1 MALIKV
7 LIVDDNSLCRKILV
21 DILSSDD
28 EIEIAGEAENGR
40 QAIDMVNKL
49 CPDIITMDAVMPVM
63 DGLETIK
70 HIMSTKATPIL
81 VISDINDSN
90 LAFSAIAEGA
100 LETISKS
107 DVNIDDCKKF
117 INKIKSLSK
126 VKVIT
131 HIKTKSV
138 EHKRDETIFTV
149 KSDKKQLDRLV
160 AIASSTGG
168 PKALSVLLARL
179 PENFAYPIVIA
190 QHISDGFVPGLV
202 EWLDRVSKLNV
213 KQAEEGEKISSGN
226 IYVSPS
232 ETNMTI
238 DSNEK
243 IYFIERKEKDIYHPS
258 CDALLSSIANVY
270 GSGSIGVIL
279 TGMGNDGAV
288 GMKKIKEAGGCTI
301 AQDEESS
308 VIYGMASVAV
318 ESGCIDK
325 IMPLKQISEE
335 LVQMAE

>member
-7 LIVDDNSLCRKILV
+7 LIVDDNSLCRKILI

-131 HIKTKSV
+131 HIKTKNV
-138 EHKRDETIFTV
+138 EHKRSETIFTV
-149 KSDKKQLDRLV
+149 RSDKKQIDRLV

-179 PENFAYPIVIA
+179 PENFPFPIVIA

-243 IYFIERKEKDIYHPS
+243 ICFIERKEKDIYHPS
-258 CDALLSSIANVY
+258 CDILLSSVANVY
-270 GSGSIGVIL
+270 GTGSIGVIL
-279 TGMGNDGAV
+279 TGMGNDGAF
-288 GMKKIKEAGGCTI
+288 GMKKIKEAGGGTI

-308 VIYGMASVAV
+308 VIYGMACVAV

>member
-1 MALIKV
+1 MTLIKV

-131 HIKTKSV
+131 HIKTKNV
-138 EHKRDETIFTV
+138 EHKRSETIFTV
-149 KSDKKQLDRLV
+149 RSDKKQIDRLV

-179 PENFAYPIVIA
+179 PENFPFPIVIA

-213 KQAEEGEKISSGN
+213 KQAEEGEKISAGN

-238 DSNEK
+238 DSNEE
-243 IYFIERKEKDIYHPS
+243 IYFIERKETEIYHPS
-258 CDALLSSIANVY
+258 CDALLSSVANVY
-270 GSGSIGVIL
+270 GTGSVGVIL

-288 GMKKIKEAGGCTI
+288 GMKNIKEAGGCTI

-308 VIYGMASVAV
+308 VIYGMACVAV

-325 IMPLKQISEE
+325 IMPLKLISRE